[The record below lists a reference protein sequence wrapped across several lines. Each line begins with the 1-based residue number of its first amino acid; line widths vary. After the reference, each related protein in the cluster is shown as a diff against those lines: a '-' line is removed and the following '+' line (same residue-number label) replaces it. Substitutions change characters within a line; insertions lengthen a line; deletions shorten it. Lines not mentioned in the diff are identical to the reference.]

1 MYNIYVSKQKII
13 LIIFLVILIIGFL
26 LFYFFIQRQNS
37 NIDKNKNTDFLDKEL
52 TPLKTR
58 EEITEELEA
67 YREPTRETIIP
78 LNTPTDQTI
87 KNDAEIKNEI
97 DAFEIKEENNNQN
110 LTDQEILQLLKN
122 PSLNN

>member
-1 MYNIYVSKQKII
+1 MCIRDS
-13 LIIFLVILIIGFL
+13 
-26 LFYFFIQRQNS
+26 
-37 NIDKNKNTDFLDKEL
+37 FLDKEL

-58 EEITEELEA
+58 EEIIEELES

>member
-1 MYNIYVSKQKII
+1 MYNIYVSKQKVI

-26 LFYFFIQRQNS
+26 LFYFFIQKQNL
-37 NIDKNKNTDFLDKEL
+37 NFNKDKNTDFLDKEL
-52 TPLKTR
+52 TPLKSR
-58 EEITEELEA
+58 EEIIQDLES

-87 KNDAEIKNEI
+87 KNDTEIKTEI
-97 DAFEIKEENNNQN
+97 DNYEIKKDDSSEA

-122 PSLNN
+122 SNP